1 MGMNGRLTHL
11 KSNEC
16 LSISHCLK
24 DRRYFETGCLI
35 SLGYFVARLWHYLY
49 ANEVNM
55 LSYELNSK
63 ILKLAQRHTV
73 KDIAPDSFAS
83 LKGAS
88 TSGLVVYSGGS
99 DNTIYGDP
107 RVNWAFRAWHDK
119 LHLDLNAPFT
129 LQGETLVGLE
139 AG

>member
-1 MGMNGRLTHL
+1 
-11 KSNEC
+11 
-16 LSISHCLK
+16 
-24 DRRYFETGCLI
+24 
-35 SLGYFVARLWHYLY
+35 
-49 ANEVNM
+49 M

-63 ILKLAQRHTV
+63 ILKLAPRHTV

-119 LHLDLNAPFT
+119 LHLDLNALFT
-129 LQGETLVGLE
+129 LQDETLVGLE
-139 AG
+139 QARLIGGDSLGLIMVSKVVAQVEYFETNGIFPVDQKEFINNYLKARV